1 MHEKY
6 QSFLHFCVPGLTQN
20 SQEIL
25 LGLTIVTMDFFQK
38 KVAPKG
44 GFFREIP
51 WGGFEA
57 CEKARQLAPQL
68 LLLRRSEKAGVPWW
82 HNGQGCRLTM

>member
-1 MHEKY
+1 MY
-6 QSFLHFCVPGLTQN
+6 QSSLKTHNKSG
-20 SQEIL
+20 SDYSDH
-25 LGLTIVTMDFFQK
+25 GFFQE

-44 GFFREIP
+44 GLCLGEIP

-57 CEKARQLAPQL
+57 CEKAGQLAPQL

-82 HNGQGCRLTM
+82 HKKVRVVV